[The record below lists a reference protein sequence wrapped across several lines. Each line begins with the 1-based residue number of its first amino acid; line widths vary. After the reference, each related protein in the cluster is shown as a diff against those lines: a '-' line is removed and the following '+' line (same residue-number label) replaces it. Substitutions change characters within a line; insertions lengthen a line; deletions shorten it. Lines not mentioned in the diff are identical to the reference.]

1 MGVYS
6 GNRTCLGSYDE
17 SEIVANENYFGE
29 AGAMQIIAESVIN
42 DFAMF
47 EAVISND
54 FQEVALGESYAE
66 IELLQEASISGMF
79 DKIKELAK
87 KAWEKIK
94 GLFKTFITKITVLM
108 TRDNKS
114 LVKKYQKEIYRKDLS
129 KLKFKWEKP
138 TGKSIGS
145 RLNADSLI
153 TIIETAK
160 NSGSIEDL
168 EKKVN
173 DSDFIDKVLSDLT
186 ELKNPSQSDFYKDVH
201 EYMYEDE
208 DEVEGMTSAVLS
220 QIIETLTN
228 SSKTLKAVKKTESNV
243 NTFFNKLL
251 SNIDKVR
258 NEIAKDMPTK
268 EKDNYAGFGTV
279 TTKFGDEEKDFDI
292 AKTTRYATHKGGS
305 VSTVGEMN
313 KRANII
319 YDLVNKYQQGATL
332 VCNAEMKET
341 KFGIA
346 QARRLFGK
354 AAAFNP
360 KSVKESYIIEEAFA
374 DALDYEFDS
383 FMESY
388 EF

>member
-66 IELLQEASISGMF
+66 IELLHEASIGGMF

-94 GLFKTFITKITVLM
+94 GLFKTFITKITVHM

-138 TGKSIGS
+138 TGVSIGENLNS
-145 RLNADSLI
+145 DKLLGLLTLAKGTGNADDI
-153 TIIETAK
+153 
-160 NSGSIEDL
+160 

-173 DSDFIDKVLSDLT
+173 DSDFIDTVLSDLSN
-186 ELKNPSQSDFYKDVH
+186 LKNTTQSDFYKEVH
-201 EYMYEDE
+201 EAMYEDE
-208 DEVEGMTSAVLS
+208 DEVEGMTSAILS

-228 SSKTLKAVKKTESNV
+228 SSKTLKSVKKTESNV

-251 SNIDKVR
+251 SSIDKIR
-258 NEIAKDMPTK
+258 NEVTK
-268 EKDNYAGFGTV
+268 KLPNEKDAENTSDYKV
-279 TTKFGDEEKDFDI
+279 STKFGDKEGNFTIGDLESNKKVSNEE
-292 AKTTRYATHKGGS
+292 Y
-305 VSTVGEMN
+305 N
-313 KRANII
+313 KKLNAVYN
-319 YDLVNKYQQGATL
+319 LVNKYQQGATM

-360 KSVKESYIIEEAFA
+360 KSVKESYIMEEAFA

>member
-66 IELLQEASISGMF
+66 IELLHEASIGGMF

-94 GLFKTFITKITVLM
+94 GLFKTFITKITVHM

-138 TGKSIGS
+138 TGVSIGENLNS
-145 RLNADSLI
+145 DKLLGLLTLAKGTGNADDI
-153 TIIETAK
+153 
-160 NSGSIEDL
+160 

-173 DSDFIDKVLSDLT
+173 DSDFIDTVLSDLSN
-186 ELKNPSQSDFYKDVH
+186 LKNTTQSDFYKEVH
-201 EYMYEDE
+201 EAMYEEE
-208 DEVEGMTSAVLS
+208 DEVEGMTSAILS

-228 SSKTLKAVKKTESNV
+228 SSKTLKSVKKTESNV
-243 NTFFNKLL
+243 NSFFNKLL
-251 SNIDKVR
+251 SSIDKIR
-258 NEIAKDMPTK
+258 NEVMKKLPN
-268 EKDNYAGFGTV
+268 EKDAENTSDYKV
-279 TTKFGDEEKDFDI
+279 STKFGDQEGNFTIGDLESNKKVSNEE
-292 AKTTRYATHKGGS
+292 Y
-305 VSTVGEMN
+305 N
-313 KRANII
+313 KKLNAVYN
-319 YDLVNKYQQGATL
+319 LVNKYQQGATM

-360 KSVKESYIIEEAFA
+360 KSVKESYIMEEAFA

>member
-66 IELLQEASISGMF
+66 IELLHEASIGGMF

-94 GLFKTFITKITVLM
+94 GLFKTFITKITVHM

-138 TGKSIGS
+138 TGVSIGENLNS
-145 RLNADSLI
+145 DKLLGLLTLAKGTGNADDI
-153 TIIETAK
+153 
-160 NSGSIEDL
+160 

-173 DSDFIDKVLSDLT
+173 DSDFIDTVLSDLSN
-186 ELKNPSQSDFYKDVH
+186 LKNTTQSDFYKEVH
-201 EYMYEDE
+201 EAMYEEE
-208 DEVEGMTSAVLS
+208 DEVEGMTSAILS

-228 SSKTLKAVKKTESNV
+228 SSKTLKSVKKTESNV

-251 SNIDKVR
+251 SSIDKIR
-258 NEIAKDMPTK
+258 NEVTK
-268 EKDNYAGFGTV
+268 KLPNEKDAENTSDYKV
-279 TTKFGDEEKDFDI
+279 STKFGDKEGNFTIGDLESNKKVSNEE
-292 AKTTRYATHKGGS
+292 Y
-305 VSTVGEMN
+305 N
-313 KRANII
+313 KKLNAVYN
-319 YDLVNKYQQGATL
+319 LVNKYQQGATM

-360 KSVKESYIIEEAFA
+360 KSVKESYIMEEAFA

>member
-54 FQEVALGESYAE
+54 FQEVALGESYTE
-66 IELLQEASISGMF
+66 IELLHEASIGGMF

-114 LVKKYQKEIYRKDLS
+114 LVKKYQKEVYRKDLS

-138 TGKSIGS
+138 TGVSIGENLNS
-145 RLNADSLI
+145 DKLLGLLTLAKGTGNADDI
-153 TIIETAK
+153 
-160 NSGSIEDL
+160 

-173 DSDFIDKVLSDLT
+173 DSDFIDTVLSDLSN
-186 ELKNPSQSDFYKDVH
+186 LKNTTQSDFYKEVH
-201 EYMYEDE
+201 EAMYEEE
-208 DEVEGMTSAVLS
+208 DEVEGMTSAILS

-228 SSKTLKAVKKTESNV
+228 SSKALKSVKKTESNV

-251 SNIDKVR
+251 SSIDKIR
-258 NEIAKDMPTK
+258 NEVIKK
-268 EKDNYAGFGTV
+268 LQNEKDAENTSDYKV
-279 TTKFGDEEKDFDI
+279 STKFGDQEGNFTIGDLNSSNKKVSNEE
-292 AKTTRYATHKGGS
+292 Y
-305 VSTVGEMN
+305 N
-313 KRANII
+313 KKLNAVYN
-319 YDLVNKYQQGATL
+319 LVNKYQQGATM

-360 KSVKESYIIEEAFA
+360 KSVKESYIMEEAFA

>member
-54 FQEVALGESYAE
+54 FQEVALGESYTE
-66 IELLQEASISGMF
+66 IELLHEASIGGMF

-138 TGKSIGS
+138 TGVSIGENLNS
-145 RLNADSLI
+145 DKLLGLLTLAKGTGNADDI
-153 TIIETAK
+153 
-160 NSGSIEDL
+160 

-173 DSDFIDKVLSDLT
+173 DSDFIDTVLSDLSN
-186 ELKNPSQSDFYKDVH
+186 LKNTTQSDFYKEVH
-201 EYMYEDE
+201 EAMYEEE
-208 DEVEGMTSAVLS
+208 DEVEGMTSAILS

-228 SSKTLKAVKKTESNV
+228 SSKTLKSVKKTESNV

-251 SNIDKVR
+251 SSIDKIR
-258 NEIAKDMPTK
+258 NEVTK
-268 EKDNYAGFGTV
+268 KLPNEKDAENTLDYKV
-279 TTKFGDEEKDFDI
+279 STKFGDKEGTFTIGDLESNKKVSNEE
-292 AKTTRYATHKGGS
+292 Y
-305 VSTVGEMN
+305 N
-313 KRANII
+313 KKLNAVYN
-319 YDLVNKYQQGATL
+319 LVNKYQQGATM

-360 KSVKESYIIEEAFA
+360 KSVKESYIMEEAFA

>member
-54 FQEVALGESYAE
+54 FQEVALGESYTE
-66 IELLQEASISGMF
+66 IELLHEASIGGMF

-114 LVKKYQKEIYRKDLS
+114 LVKKYQKEVYRKDLS

-138 TGKSIGS
+138 TGVSIGENLNS
-145 RLNADSLI
+145 DKLLGLLTLAKGTGNADDI
-153 TIIETAK
+153 
-160 NSGSIEDL
+160 

-173 DSDFIDKVLSDLT
+173 DSDFIDTVLSDLSN
-186 ELKNPSQSDFYKDVH
+186 LKNTTQSDFYKEVH
-201 EYMYEDE
+201 EAMYEEE
-208 DEVEGMTSAVLS
+208 DEVEGMTSAILS

-228 SSKTLKAVKKTESNV
+228 SSKALKSVKKTESNV

-251 SNIDKVR
+251 SSIDKIR
-258 NEIAKDMPTK
+258 NEVIKK
-268 EKDNYAGFGTV
+268 LQNEKDAENTSDYKV
-279 TTKFGDEEKDFDI
+279 STKFGDQEGNFTIGDLNSSNKKVSNEE
-292 AKTTRYATHKGGS
+292 Y
-305 VSTVGEMN
+305 N
-313 KRANII
+313 KKLNAVYN
-319 YDLVNKYQQGATL
+319 LVNKYQQGATM

-354 AAAFNP
+354 AAEFNP
-360 KSVKESYIIEEAFA
+360 KSVKESYIMEEAFA

>member
-66 IELLQEASISGMF
+66 IELLHEASIGGMF

-138 TGKSIGS
+138 TGVSIGENLNS
-145 RLNADSLI
+145 DKLLGLLTLAKGTGNADDI
-153 TIIETAK
+153 
-160 NSGSIEDL
+160 

-173 DSDFIDKVLSDLT
+173 DSDFIDTVLSDLSN
-186 ELKNPSQSDFYKDVH
+186 LKNTTQSDFYKEVH
-201 EYMYEDE
+201 EAMYEEE
-208 DEVEGMTSAVLS
+208 DEVEGMTSAILS

-228 SSKTLKAVKKTESNV
+228 SSKTLKSVKKTESNV

-251 SNIDKVR
+251 SSIDKIR
-258 NEIAKDMPTK
+258 NEVTK
-268 EKDNYAGFGTV
+268 KLPNEKDAENTSDYKV
-279 TTKFGDEEKDFDI
+279 STKFGDKEGNFTIGDLESNKKVSNEE
-292 AKTTRYATHKGGS
+292 Y
-305 VSTVGEMN
+305 N
-313 KRANII
+313 KKLNAVYN
-319 YDLVNKYQQGATL
+319 LVNKYQQGATM

-360 KSVKESYIIEEAFA
+360 KSVKESYIMEEAFA

>member
-54 FQEVALGESYAE
+54 FQEVALGESYTE
-66 IELLQEASISGMF
+66 IELLHEASIGGMF

-94 GLFKTFITKITVLM
+94 GLFKTFITKITVHM

-114 LVKKYQKEIYRKDLS
+114 LVKKYQKEVYRKDLS

-138 TGKSIGS
+138 TGVSIGENLNS
-145 RLNADSLI
+145 DKLLGLLTLAKGTGNADDI
-153 TIIETAK
+153 
-160 NSGSIEDL
+160 

-173 DSDFIDKVLSDLT
+173 DSDFIDTVLSDLSN
-186 ELKNPSQSDFYKDVH
+186 LKNTTQSDFYKEVH
-201 EYMYEDE
+201 EAMYEEE
-208 DEVEGMTSAVLS
+208 DEVEGMTSAILS

-228 SSKTLKAVKKTESNV
+228 SSKALKSVKKTESNV

-251 SNIDKVR
+251 SSIDKIR
-258 NEIAKDMPTK
+258 NEVIKK
-268 EKDNYAGFGTV
+268 LQNEKDAENTSDYKV
-279 TTKFGDEEKDFDI
+279 STKFGDQEGNFTIGDLNSSNKKVSNEE
-292 AKTTRYATHKGGS
+292 Y
-305 VSTVGEMN
+305 N
-313 KRANII
+313 KKLNAVYN
-319 YDLVNKYQQGATL
+319 LVNKYQQGATM

-360 KSVKESYIIEEAFA
+360 KSVKESYIMEEAFA